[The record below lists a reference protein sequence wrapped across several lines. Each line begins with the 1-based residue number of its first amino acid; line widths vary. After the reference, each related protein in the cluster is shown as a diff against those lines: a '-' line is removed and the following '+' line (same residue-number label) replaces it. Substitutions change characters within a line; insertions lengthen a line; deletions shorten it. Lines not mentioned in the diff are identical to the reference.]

1 MLVVYNIACLV
12 DSSYGIPNFVL
23 EPNFSNIMLYCC

>member
-12 DSSYGIPNFVL
+12 DSSYNIPNFAL
-23 EPNFSNIMLYCC
+23 EPHFTNIMLRCC